1 MSPASAAATRVV
13 LAEQDLLAREGML
26 RIFEA
31 TGGVELAA
39 VCRRLDEVLATV
51 DEHLPDVLV
60 TGLGHASMA
69 DHDTFAIANELRSRH
84 PQVGV
89 LVLARSADPGQAM
102 ALFAHGSA
110 GRGYLVKEALTDSAQ
125 LLAAV
130 RAVAVGGSVVDTTV
144 VEALLTP
151 EAKVARAQVRR
162 LTPRERDVLA
172 AIASGRSN
180 AAIADA
186 LGITKRAVEHHVAAI
201 FLKLDLAK
209 EGEISRRVAATRVFL
224 AANEDD
230 EEPSRR

>member
-1 MSPASAAATRVV
+1 M
-13 LAEQDLLAREGML
+13 
-26 RIFEA
+26 
-31 TGGVELAA
+31 
-39 VCRRLDEVLATV
+39 
-51 DEHLPDVLV
+51 
-60 TGLGHASMA
+60 
-69 DHDTFAIANELRSRH
+69 
-84 PQVGV
+84 GV
-89 LVLARSADPGQAM
+89 LVLARSAEPSQAM

-110 GRGYLVKEALTDSAQ
+110 GRGYLVKDALHDGGQ

-201 FLKLDLAK
+201 FLKLDLAN

-230 EEPSRR
+230 DEPSRV

>member
-1 MSPASAAATRVV
+1 MSRASGAAIRVV
-13 LAEQDLLAREGML
+13 LAEQDLLAREGVQ

-31 TGGVELAA
+31 TAGVDLAA
-39 VCRRLDEVLATV
+39 VCPRLDEVLAAL
-51 DEHLPDVLV
+51 DEHGPDVLV
-60 TGLGHASMA
+60 AGIAHGSTS
-69 DHDTFAIANELRSRH
+69 DHDTFAIANELRTRF
-84 PQVGV
+84 PAMGV
-89 LVLARSADPGQAM
+89 LVLARSAEPSQAM

-110 GRGYLVKEALTDSAQ
+110 GRGYLVKDALHDGGQ

-201 FLKLDLAK
+201 FLKLDLAN

-230 EEPSRR
+230 DESSRV

>member
-1 MSPASAAATRVV
+1 MSRPPAAATRVV
-13 LAEQDLLAREGML
+13 LAEQDLLPREGMQ

-31 TGGVELAA
+31 TAGVELLA
-39 VCRRLDEVLATV
+39 VCPRLGEVLAV
-51 DEHLPDVLV
+51 LDEHLPDVLV
-60 TGLGHASMA
+60 AGISHSSTA
-69 DHDTFAIANELRSRH
+69 DNDTFAIAGELRSRH
-84 PQVGV
+84 PQMGV
-89 LVLARSADPGQAM
+89 LVLARSAEPSQAM
-102 ALFAHGSA
+102 ALFAQGSA
-110 GRGYLVKEALTDSAQ
+110 GRGYLVKDALNDGGQ

-130 RAVAVGGSVVDTTV
+130 RAVAAGGSVVDTTV

-201 FLKLDLAK
+201 FLKLDLAN

-230 EEPSRR
+230 DEPIRV

>member
-1 MSPASAAATRVV
+1 MSPTPGAGTRVV
-13 LAEQDLLAREGML
+13 LAEQDLLAREGVQ
-26 RIFEA
+26 RIIEA
-31 TGGVELAA
+31 TGGVELVA
-39 VCRRLDEVLATV
+39 VCHRLGDVLATI

-60 TGLGHASMA
+60 AGISHSPGS
-69 DHDTFAIANELRSRH
+69 DHETFAVANELRTRH
-84 PQVGV
+84 PQIGV
-89 LVLARSADPGQAM
+89 VVLARTAGPSQAM
-102 ALFAHGSA
+102 ALFAQGSA
-110 GRGYLVKEALTDSAQ
+110 GRGYLVKDALSDGAQ

-130 RAVAVGGSVVDTTV
+130 RAVAAGGSVVDTTV

-151 EAKVARAQVRR
+151 EATVARAQVRR

-201 FLKLDLAK
+201 FLKLDLAN

-230 EEPSRR
+230 DEP

>member
-1 MSPASAAATRVV
+1 
-13 LAEQDLLAREGML
+13 L
-26 RIFEA
+26 
-31 TGGVELAA
+31 
-39 VCRRLDEVLATV
+39 
-51 DEHLPDVLV
+51 VLV
-60 TGLGHASMA
+60 GGRAPGTAW
-69 DHDTFAIANELRSRH
+69 DHDTFASATDVRTRH
-84 PQVGV
+84 PSMGV

-110 GRGYLVKEALTDSAQ
+110 GRGYLVKDALHDGAQ

-151 EAKVARAQVRR
+151 EAKVARTQVRR

-180 AAIADA
+180 AAIADT

-201 FLKLDLAK
+201 FLKLDLAN

-224 AANEDD
+224 AGHEDD
-230 EEPSRR
+230 DEPSRV

>member
-1 MSPASAAATRVV
+1 
-13 LAEQDLLAREGML
+13 
-26 RIFEA
+26 
-31 TGGVELAA
+31 
-39 VCRRLDEVLATV
+39 
-51 DEHLPDVLV
+51 
-60 TGLGHASMA
+60 MA
-69 DHDTFAIANELRSRH
+69 DHDTFAIANELRHRH
-84 PQVGV
+84 PQTGV
-89 LVLARSADPGQAM
+89 LVLARSADPSQAI
-102 ALFAHGSA
+102 ALFAQGSA
-110 GRGYLVKEALTDSAQ
+110 GRGYLVKEALNDGAQ

-130 RAVAVGGSVVDTTV
+130 RAVAAGGSVVDTTV

-180 AAIADA
+180 AAIADT

-230 EEPSRR
+230 GEPSHR